1 MHGPWL
7 IVIITLECAIL
18 AHWVACTSAL
28 GAWLASSPAVYSPL
42 NVSSRTLPLPEFTAA
57 INTATHLPLVPH
69 LGGDSFTSSRRTVR
83 TTLCDDSAFPVPIW
97 LPVRRADLAGTEGK
111 GESQWPWPSWEPW
124 LPSQCSVFTDPA
136 NATWPF
142 TSKAG
147 DCSLSQSRVKVL
159 YCTLRREGWNW
170 MGRVLRQWFLSLW
183 SFGNCS
189 SYAAHLCSSLLHH
202 IPVVGRQSTGP
213 GARVCDIGPLDSF
226 FPNLLPQANLCFVLW
241 CKDNSIYGTLCKHS
255 LNFMGLLKI
264 SGCSD
269 TGDGTNGGKAH
280 SELLVWTSRI

>member
-28 GAWLASSPAVYSPL
+28 GAWLASSPAVYCPL
-42 NVSSRTLPLPEFTAA
+42 NVASRTSPLPEFTAA

-69 LGGDSFTSSRRTVR
+69 LGRDSFTSSRRTVR
-83 TTLCDDSAFPVPIW
+83 NTLCDDSAFPVPIW

-111 GESQWPWPSWEPW
+111 GESQWPWPSWKSG
-124 LPSQCSVFTDPA
+124 LPSQCSVLTDPA

-189 SYAAHLCSSLLHH
+189 SYAAHLCYITHQSWGGRALALGLECVTLGHLIHSFPTFCPKLICALSSDAK
-202 IPVVGRQSTGP
+202 IIQFMERYASTHWT
-213 GARVCDIGPLDSF
+213 LWDS
-226 FPNLLPQANLCFVLW
+226 
-241 CKDNSIYGTLCKHS
+241 
-255 LNFMGLLKI
+255 
-264 SGCSD
+264 
-269 TGDGTNGGKAH
+269 
-280 SELLVWTSRI
+280 